1 MPATTHANL
10 ESLTDLVYGALFGET
25 DWQDFLDTLNTRMP
39 DAKTTLFYHDSVAGA
54 GAFSLSSG
62 LDETGLEGYNRYYC
76 TINPWMPKAAVRPVG
91 LGVIADQM
99 LPHAELVKTEF
110 YNDFLRSIGCRSSV
124 GVTILREKN
133 RSFNLS
139 TLTTSTDTGFNRI
152 NADLLTR
159 LAPHLQRAFDFMRRD
174 KADNETG
181 RSLFDAIGVGLIY
194 ISEGRHV
201 RSMNLAAERML
212 AADAG
217 LSIAPTGRLIS
228 SDRNFLEHLSSFSR
242 YRPPAAAGPY
252 IAKFSSSCAS
262 FKCTLVRLTSD
273 FMTEFL
279 QGPTAAVVIEQVAV
293 ARPELNDRLPAK
305 LQLTAAELRIASSI
319 AAGLSPRE
327 TAKLHSI
334 SYETARTH
342 LKNIYSKLGVNSQV
356 ALVRRLMP

>member
-54 GAFSLSSG
+54 GAFSLCSG
-62 LDETGLEGYNRYYC
+62 LDGSSLDDYNRYYC
-76 TINPWMPKAAVRPVG
+76 TVNPWMPKAAVRPVG

-110 YNDFLRSIGCRSSV
+110 YNEYLRSIGCRSSV
-124 GVTILREKN
+124 GVTILREN
-133 RSFNLS
+133 SRSFNLS
-139 TLTTSTDTGFNRI
+139 TLTSSTDTGFNRL
-152 NADLLTR
+152 NADLLTQ
-159 LAPHLQRAFDFMRRD
+159 LAPHLQRAFDFMRRE
-174 KADNETG
+174 KASNETG
-181 RSLFDAIGVGLIY
+181 RSLFDAIGVGLVY
-194 ISEGRHV
+194 IGEGCQI
-201 RSMNLAAERML
+201 RSMNLAAEQMF
-212 AADAG
+212 AEDAG
-217 LSIAPTGRLIS
+217 ISVTPTGHLVC
-228 SDRNFLEHLSSFSR
+228 SDRDFLERLTSASR
-242 YRPPAAAGPY
+242 YRAPAAAEPF
-252 IAKFSSSCAS
+252 IARFRSSCAS

-273 FMTEFL
+273 LMTEFL
-279 QGPTAAVVIEQVAV
+279 QGPTAALIIERMPVAC
-293 ARPELNDRLPAK
+293 PELNDRLSAK
-305 LQLTAAELRIASSI
+305 EQLTAAELRIASSI

-327 TAKLHSI
+327 AARLHGI

>member
-1 MPATTHANL
+1 MPATTDANL

-54 GAFSLSSG
+54 GAFSLCSG
-62 LDETGLEGYNRYYC
+62 LDDTGLEDYNRYYC

-99 LPHAELVKTEF
+99 LPHVELVKTEF
-110 YNDFLRSIGCRSSV
+110 YNDFLRSIGCRSSI
-124 GVTILREKN
+124 GVTILRENN

-139 TLTTSTDTGFNRI
+139 TLTSSTDTGFNRI

-174 KADNETG
+174 KAGNETG

-194 ISEGRHV
+194 ISEGRQI
-201 RSMNLAAERML
+201 RSMNLAAEQML
-212 AADAG
+212 GTDAG
-217 LSIAPTGRLIS
+217 ISVTPTGRLSS
-228 SDRNFLEHLSSFSR
+228 SDRDFLEHLALFSG
-242 YRPPAAAGPY
+242 YRPPAAAGPFT
-252 IAKFSSSCAS
+252 ARFSSPCAS

-279 QGPTAAVVIEQVAV
+279 QGPTAAVVIERIPVAC
-293 ARPELNDRLPAK
+293 PELNDHWPAK

-327 TAKLHSI
+327 TARLHGI

-342 LKNIYSKLGVNSQV
+342 LKKIYSKLGVNSQV